1 MPVRFGFFLSSLI
14 TNVHNNESYIPGGKI
29 TFRSRLSLS
38 RFFSVSRPLTL
49 LSEAVVITWVVGIG
63 ILMGRPAFLW
73 RIDSSNNDFNCTS
86 DSLDFECSSLKE
98 IVLYFIHLSFCQ
110 CRKQFLVW
118 VVVFQCHKGRK
129 WKIWQP
135 QVAVRPREAVNVH
148 FQPKWGWKNSH
159 EY

>member
-1 MPVRFGFFLSSLI
+1 MIL
-14 TNVHNNESYIPGGKI
+14 HNKGYVPGGKI

-49 LSEAVVITWVVGIG
+49 LPEAVVISWGLGIG

-98 IVLYFIHLSFCQ
+98 KMRIK
-110 CRKQFLVW
+110 R
-118 VVVFQCHKGRK
+118 
-129 WKIWQP
+129 
-135 QVAVRPREAVNVH
+135 
-148 FQPKWGWKNSH
+148 
-159 EY
+159 